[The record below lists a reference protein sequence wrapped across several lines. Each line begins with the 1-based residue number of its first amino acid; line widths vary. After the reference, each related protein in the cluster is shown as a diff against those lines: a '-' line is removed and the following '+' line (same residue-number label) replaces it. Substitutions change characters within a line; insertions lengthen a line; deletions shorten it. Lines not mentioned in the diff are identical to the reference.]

1 MRRPGPGP
9 PLAILAAL
17 FAEASGNPFTCVQA
31 DNFLNAQYT
40 VPVGVGTPEQY
51 LNCVMDSGSFELLLS
66 SAECIGCGKHRKFNR
81 SLSTTLSSKQP
92 DESITTIF
100 GQGKVV
106 SQPIYDR
113 ARVGN
118 LTVGRQSMLLMQENG
133 LRDFGD
139 GAYDGIVGL
148 GVSGLARETDPDLSL
163 LSALGVD
170 SFSICFGQYDNEPGR
185 VEFGTPAS
193 GLDAE
198 YSEFTVLGNDHW
210 HIELSGVA
218 VVAKDGTRTE
228 IGGCSAE
235 EGGCSA
241 IVDSGT
247 SLIAAPKEILNAA
260 GGLLD
265 AIGDVDPNCK
275 GISQLPTI
283 ELTLGR
289 GESAR
294 VVSLPP
300 ELYVANMEVEDEPV
314 TTKLLAAHGPGLP
327 HRVDRNATHSVRA
340 TSDPF
345 NDFRQR
351 LHAATWHAQL
361 SLAAAADPS
370 TQRASSV
377 GAPRVSEA
385 CVALFM
391 DMELQ
396 SDQPGKP
403 WILGL
408 PLMRAYKARFDR
420 KARTVGLA
428 KLPLGTKYCTSCD
441 HMIIEP
447 PTAVADFFPAASLTA
462 TPLRAKHTVQL
473 ALQPQHPPPPQHQ
486 HRTHA
491 SLASTH
497 PHLRM
502 SMRSLHLPSWAR

>member
-1 MRRPGPGP
+1 MRRH
-9 PLAILAAL
+9 AFLAAL

-275 GISQLPTI
+275 GISLLPTI

-345 NDFRQR
+345 NAFRQR
-351 LHAATWHAQL
+351 LHAQL

-370 TQRASSV
+370 TPRDPSA

-420 KARTVGLA
+420 KARSVGLA

-441 HMIIEP
+441 HATIEP
-447 PTAVADFFPAASLTA
+447 PTAVADFFPAASSTA
-462 TPLRAKHTVQL
+462 IPLRAKHTVQL
-473 ALQPQHPPPPQHQ
+473 ALQPQHPQPPRRLTKHPP
-486 HRTHA
+486 HA
-491 SLASTH
+491 TA
-497 PHLRM
+497 
-502 SMRSLHLPSWAR
+502 